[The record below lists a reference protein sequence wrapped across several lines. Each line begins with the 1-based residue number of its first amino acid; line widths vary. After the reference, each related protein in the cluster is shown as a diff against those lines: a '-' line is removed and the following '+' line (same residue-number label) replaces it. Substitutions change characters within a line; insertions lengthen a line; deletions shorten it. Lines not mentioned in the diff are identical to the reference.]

1 MKGLENF
8 LQAIQDKVGK
18 SKFSE
23 RLKAIDDAL
32 AGDIQYSSRTVEDK
46 LFFYI
51 AICTSFFRDTTTSY
65 IATEYSR
72 IYPMLFNLNEKWIHT
87 KEIKNFENKFNELCS
102 EKPSQSVDS
111 LFFEILV
118 AIAYIEQG
126 YLVEFIEKA
135 SSKSPDIR
143 ISRDSITKYV
153 ECKKLQRA
161 NAFSYEEL
169 NTWYRFIDKLSQVIY
184 PSSLCGQIHFKFKT
198 SVKSI
203 NINYIKRKL
212 TKKIKKRKHTRVI
225 NIVNN
230 NSVKIIFRP
239 FQNSTLH
246 TELDP
251 LRHISSP
258 SLIYFLTGKYN
269 YRFMYRFCMLEGQIY
284 GGYVERIKRAFIFSC
299 QLAYNEFSATRAQ
312 HIKRRLVEASEQ
324 ITSSTPGSVHILIE
338 ECHNEATYQERN
350 QKNMKIVQGF
360 TDKNNGL
367 EHVFIHYIKY
377 VTPPDKQ
384 FDVEETVQCFR
395 RIDIPPVIMPPIW
408 YPVAEYSDGYGT
420 LLTDY

>member
-251 LRHISSP
+251 LRH
-258 SLIYFLTGKYN
+258 K
-269 YRFMYRFCMLEGQIY
+269 
-284 GGYVERIKRAFIFSC
+284 V
-299 QLAYNEFSATRAQ
+299 
-312 HIKRRLVEASEQ
+312 
-324 ITSSTPGSVHILIE
+324 GS
-338 ECHNEATYQERN
+338 
-350 QKNMKIVQGF
+350 
-360 TDKNNGL
+360 
-367 EHVFIHYIKY
+367 
-377 VTPPDKQ
+377 
-384 FDVEETVQCFR
+384 
-395 RIDIPPVIMPPIW
+395 
-408 YPVAEYSDGYGT
+408 
-420 LLTDY
+420 